1 MNDDTQVDSVS
12 DDVSSDTGGNDRRP
26 SDSSRGDYRSDGG
39 RGGRL
44 GGGSRFGGGDRQMF
58 AAVCTKCN
66 KETTVPFQPT
76 PGKPVYCRDCFMEV
90 RQDRPPRRSFGGGG
104 GGFRREF

>member
-1 MNDDTQVDSVS
+1 
-12 DDVSSDTGGNDRRP
+12 
-26 SDSSRGDYRSDGG
+26 
-39 RGGRL
+39 
-44 GGGSRFGGGDRQMF
+44 MF

-76 PGKPVYCRDCFMEV
+76 PGKPVYCRECFMEV
-90 RQDRPPRRSFGGGG
+90 RQDRPRRNFGGG